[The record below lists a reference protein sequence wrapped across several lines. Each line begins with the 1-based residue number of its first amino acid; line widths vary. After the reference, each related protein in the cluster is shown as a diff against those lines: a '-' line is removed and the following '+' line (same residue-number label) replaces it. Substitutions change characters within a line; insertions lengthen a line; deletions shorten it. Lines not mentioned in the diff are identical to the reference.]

1 MHRIVI
7 HYHEIALKQRN
18 RPMFVRQLVRN
29 IEGLLAGTS
38 CSRVR
43 PAEGRVI
50 VHLADMHDW
59 PVVRQRLR
67 WVFGIANF
75 GLALESGR
83 TVDELAATALEALG
97 GRQAR
102 SFAVRAKRAD
112 KSYPIPS
119 PEIARQVG
127 KILQDRLGWEVDLE
141 TPDVEVFV
149 EVLAREAFV
158 SVERVRGLGGLPV
171 GVSGTVMV
179 LLSGGIDSP
188 VAAWRM
194 MGRGCRVVFVHF
206 SGAPY
211 QDRRSLEKAQ
221 ALARLL
227 ARYQL
232 RSQLHAVA
240 FGELQRQIVAAVPR
254 PYRVVLYR
262 RMMLRIAGE
271 LAQRVHAQALVTGE
285 SLGQVASQTLENL
298 AAIEDAVDSMVLR
311 PLIAMDKN
319 EIRAQAESI
328 GTYEISIQPDQD
340 CCQLFVPPQPATHM
354 SLAEARKAET
364 ALDIPA
370 MVAQALAAVEIFEF
384 SFPENVSS
392 TGETTRGAGRNGQ

>member
-1 MHRIVI
+1 
-7 HYHEIALKQRN
+7 
-18 RPMFVRQLVRN
+18 MFVRQLVRN
-29 IEGLLAGTS
+29 IEAVLAGTS
-38 CSRVR
+38 CSHVR

-50 VHLADMHDW
+50 VHLTDTRDW
-59 PVVRQRLR
+59 PAVRQRLG

-75 GLALESGR
+75 ALALKSGR
-83 TVDELAATALEALG
+83 AVEELAATALGALA
-97 GRQAR
+97 GRSAG

-127 KILQDRLGWEVDLE
+127 RILQERLGWKVNLE

-194 MGRGCRVVFVHF
+194 MGRGCRVEFVHF

-221 ALARLL
+221 GLARLL

-232 RSQLHAVA
+232 RSRLHAVA
-240 FGELQRQIVAAVPR
+240 FGEVQRQIVASVPR

-262 RMMLRIAGE
+262 RMMLRIAAE
-271 LAQRVHAQALVTGE
+271 LARRTRAQALVTGE
-285 SLGQVASQTLENL
+285 SLGQVASQTLDNL

-354 SLAEARKAET
+354 SPAEARQAEKP
-364 ALDIPA
+364 LDIPA
-370 MVAQALAAVEIFEF
+370 LVHAALATVEIFEF
-384 SFPENVSS
+384 EFPASGSS
-392 TGETTRGAGRNGQ
+392 AGGTSSRGERNGN

>member
-1 MHRIVI
+1 MQRVIV

-18 RPMFVRQLVRN
+18 RPMFVRQLMRN
-29 IEGLLAGTS
+29 IEGVLRDTA
-38 CSRVR
+38 CSLVR
-43 PAEGRVI
+43 SAEGRVVI
-50 VHLADMHDW
+50 HVPDPEEW
-59 PVVRQRLR
+59 PVIRERLG

-75 GLALESGR
+75 AFAWKSERQIES
-83 TVDELAATALEALG
+83 LAATALKALA
-97 GRQAR
+97 GRQAG

-112 KSYPIPS
+112 KSYPLTS

-127 KILQDRLGWEVDLE
+127 KILKDELGWKVDLE
-141 TPDVEVFV
+141 HPDVEVHI

-158 SVERVRGLGGLPV
+158 SVERLRGLGGLPV
-171 GVSGTVMV
+171 GVSGTVLT

-194 MGRGCRVVFVHF
+194 MGRGCRVEFLHF

-221 ALARLL
+221 ELARLL
-227 ARYQL
+227 TRYQL
-232 RSQLHAVA
+232 HSRLHCVV
-240 FGELQRQIVAAVPR
+240 FGEIQRQIVAAVAR

-262 RMMLRIAGE
+262 RMMLRIAQE
-271 LAQRVHAQALVTGE
+271 LATRVGAQALVTGE

-319 EIRAQAESI
+319 EIRAQAERI

-340 CCQLFVPPQPATHM
+340 CCQLFVPPLPATRM
-354 SLAEARKAET
+354 SAAEARRAEEP
-364 ALDIPA
+364 LNIPA
-370 MVAQALAAVEIFEF
+370 LVAEALAGIETFEY
-384 SFPENVSS
+384 SFP
-392 TGETTRGAGRNGQ
+392 